1 MIPLYNHYT
10 NKPFDPSNVYGEGII
25 PTDDHPLSDAT
36 RLLRKRNRYHQREL
50 DQGETPKLGSPG
62 REIGQGEGISP
73 GLGLG
78 GETPKKDGDVDR
90 MFTGTEYLVAT
101 AVSTVISSLISGKG
115 TRDAANKQMQISKY
129 NQYATQMA
137 NKYNADMEKA
147 KTANIMAQRSR
158 ENMMSALSQYAAP
171 GASYTMGQ
179 VGRRFPYE
187 DYPESSDYEALS
199 YDEWLKGNR

>member
-1 MIPLYNHYT
+1 MIPLYDQNEPYSPL
-10 NKPFDPSNVYGEGII
+10 NAYGEGII

-50 DQGETPKLGSPG
+50 TQNHQ

-73 GLGLG
+73 GLG
-78 GETPKKDGDVDR
+78 GETPKKDGDLVAL
-90 MFTGTEYLVAT
+90 TGTEYLVAT
-101 AVSTVISSLISGKG
+101 AVSTVLSSIISGKG

>member
-1 MIPLYNHYT
+1 MIPLYNPNEPYSPL
-10 NKPFDPSNVYGEGII
+10 NAYGEGII

-36 RLLRKRNRYHQREL
+36 QLLRKRNNWEL
-50 DQGETPKLGSPG
+50 TQ

-73 GLGLG
+73 GLGSPGLG

-101 AVSTVISSLISGKG
+101 AVSTVISSLITGKG